1 MAWIDAP
8 YHGEYDSDLSFCII
22 WHTLI
27 VGPNSGVF
35 ASSTS
40 SYGISKAKEPRN
52 SPGPTAKC
60 YMESQGCQLP
70 VVVFAKYAVISSFSN
85 RKLPWLRAFCR
96 ISMPETRSTAI
107 DLAFSGFLT

>member
-1 MAWIDAP
+1 
-8 YHGEYDSDLSFCII
+8 
-22 WHTLI
+22 
-27 VGPNSGVF
+27 
-35 ASSTS
+35 
-40 SYGISKAKEPRN
+40 
-52 SPGPTAKC
+52 
-60 YMESQGCQLP
+60 MESQGCQLP